1 MTAAFRGSKKK
12 SSMGN
17 YNPSGEEQN
26 ASYWCITNNI
36 CICPRQIKF
45 GELKWV
51 IDIEKG
57 VYPNRKL
64 IGTSPEYYGP
74 VEIWKKVFEYKL
86 YYYKK
91 YANKV

>member
-1 MTAAFRGSKKK
+1 MTAAFRGNKKK
-12 SSMGN
+12 SSMGG
-17 YNPSGEEQN
+17 YSPSDLERK
-26 ASYWCITNNI
+26 ASIWCISNNI
-36 CICPRQIKF
+36 CICPRQQKW
-45 GELKWV
+45 GENKWV

-64 IGTSPEYYGP
+64 IGTSPEAYGP
-74 VEIWKKVFEYKL
+74 VTIWEKVFEYKL